1 MNYQEKLT
9 PWLVQ
14 EMSMKDGEKVL
25 GRFRRQ
31 PEAEA
36 YLHAMQQRHP
46 YAKLSL
52 AFATEA
58 KDQAVSLVS
67 SV

>member
-1 MNYQEKLT
+1 MNYQEKLK

-14 EMSMKDGEKVL
+14 QISKTEGETVL

-52 AFATEA
+52 VFATEP
-58 KDQAVSLVS
+58 KVQPISAV
-67 SV
+67 

>member
-1 MNYQEKLT
+1 MNYQEKLK

-14 EMSMKDGEKVL
+14 QMSRTGGEEVL
-25 GRFRRQ
+25 ERFRRQ

-36 YLHAMQQRHP
+36 YLHAMQQRYP

-52 AFATEA
+52 VFATEP
-58 KDQAVSLVS
+58 KVPQPV
-67 SV
+67 